1 MQTHE
6 TSMLG
11 ENVADAACVGASTA
25 HHLFDGNGDLSPS
38 TIGTYI
44 SRTKQIG
51 QRKNNCYDE

>member
-1 MQTHE
+1 MF
-6 TSMLG
+6 
-11 ENVADAACVGASTA
+11 VDAACVGASTA